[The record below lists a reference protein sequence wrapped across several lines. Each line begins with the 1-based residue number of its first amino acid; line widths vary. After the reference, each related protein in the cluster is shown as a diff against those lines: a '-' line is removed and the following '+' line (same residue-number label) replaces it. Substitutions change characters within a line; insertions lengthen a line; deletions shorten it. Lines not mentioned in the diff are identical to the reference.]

1 MRHKDART
9 RGAGGRRGGGEGK
22 KGKSRDKREGE
33 GTTRMQISAETGGRG
48 IVLLTI

>member
-9 RGAGGRRGGGEGK
+9 HGAGGGGGEGK